1 MSNQVAGAPMVRYRY
16 NVQQMRRFAVI
27 ASRAADEWELV
38 CDLLWAIYT
47 PLLSHSTVPTP
58 PQATETGE
66 VPRLLIPAGQAA
78 AIRQL
83 AYDRADDWASR
94 VEVALRLV
102 NQMPPEYPDPGQ
114 PTGKRA
120 SGPRR

>member
-1 MSNQVAGAPMVRYRY
+1 MSNQVTGAPMVRYRY
-16 NVQQMRRFAVI
+16 NDQQMHRFAVI
-27 ASRAADEWELV
+27 AARAADEWELV

-66 VPRLLIPAGQAA
+66 VPRLLIPSGQAA

-94 VEVALRLV
+94 AEVALRLI
-102 NQMPPEYPDPGQ
+102 NQMPPEYHDHGRPNG
-114 PTGKRA
+114 GRA
-120 SGPRR
+120 GGPRR